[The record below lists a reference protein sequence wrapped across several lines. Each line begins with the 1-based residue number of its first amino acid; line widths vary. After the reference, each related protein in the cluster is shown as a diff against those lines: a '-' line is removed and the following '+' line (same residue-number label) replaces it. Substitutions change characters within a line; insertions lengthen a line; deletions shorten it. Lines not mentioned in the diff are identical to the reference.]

1 MKLIEYP
8 DAEMM
13 MMDLANR
20 LAGELTNHLLRH
32 DFASIAVPGGTTPG
46 PMFDSLSA
54 AALEWDRVRVMLTDE
69 RRVPATS
76 PRSNERLV
84 RQRLLTGPAAAA
96 RFVSYLPQ
104 GDIVGAPIG
113 DLARLVIPELPLSIV
128 VLGMGADMHTA
139 SIFPNSPDLTE
150 ALTTSAPLVAVQ
162 PPDGLEPRLSLSMAA
177 LTGAMACHILIIG
190 PEKRA
195 ALDRALTLSP
205 QEAPVAALLP
215 HATVH
220 WAES

>member
-1 MKLIEYP
+1 MDLIEYP

-32 DFASIAVPGGTTPG
+32 DVASIAVPGGTTPG

-54 AALEWDRVRVMLTDE
+54 AALEWDRVHVLLTDE
-69 RRVPATS
+69 RRVPAQS

-84 RQRLLTGPAAAA
+84 RERLLTGPAAAA

-104 GDIVGAPIG
+104 GDIEGAAIG
-113 DLARLVIPELPLSIV
+113 DLARLVAPALPLSIV
-128 VLGMGADMHTA
+128 LLGMGADMHTA
-139 SIFPNSPDLTE
+139 SIFPNSPDLDE
-150 ALTTSAPLVAVQ
+150 ALTTAAPLVAVR
-162 PPDGLEPRLSLSMAA
+162 PPDGLEPRLSLSMSA
-177 LTGAMACHILIIG
+177 LRGAMACHILIIG